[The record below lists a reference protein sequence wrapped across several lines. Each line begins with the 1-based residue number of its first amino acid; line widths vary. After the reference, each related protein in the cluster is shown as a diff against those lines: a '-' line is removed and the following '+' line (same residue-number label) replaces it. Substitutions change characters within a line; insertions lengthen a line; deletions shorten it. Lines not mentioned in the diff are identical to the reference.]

1 MDNAFERAA
10 DMVGAIGIHA
20 SKEETKTTEQFDFRS
35 RCDPGFSGDFCQ
47 ISNLTLLN
55 RGVFLQDNQ
64 TELMAHQGR
73 SLILQTVLFFI
84 LY

>member
-1 MDNAFERAA
+1 MLSSMQWTWLVPLEF
-10 DMVGAIGIHA
+10 MPV
-20 SKEETKTTEQFDFRS
+20 SKETTKTGPLDLLP

-55 RGVFLQDNQ
+55 RGVFLQDNH

-73 SLILQTVLFFI
+73 PSIGETFLLSI
-84 LY
+84 LYC